1 MGVRVGIKVQEEEVK
16 GMEGTIVR
24 LREERWRIM
33 EIYVRENLDRKL
45 GWLRE
50 KVEREEEGTRVL
62 IGDFN
67 ARTGEEGGIIK
78 KGEWEKDW
86 RGRRSKDK
94 KVNAEGRVLVK
105 WVEEVGWTIFNGSVK
120 GDEKGDWTYTGGRG
134 KSVIL

>member
-1 MGVRVGIKVQEEEVK
+1 MGVRVGIKVQEEEEK

-33 EIYVRENLDRKL
+33 GVYVRENLDRKL

-50 KVEREEEGTRVL
+50 KVEKEEEGTRVL
-62 IGDFN
+62 IRGDFN

-94 KVNAEGRVLVK
+94 KVNAEG
-105 WVEEVGWTIFNGSVK
+105 
-120 GDEKGDWTYTGGRG
+120 
-134 KSVIL
+134 

>member
-1 MGVRVGIKVQEEEVK
+1 MGV
-16 GMEGTIVR
+16 
-24 LREERWRIM
+24 
-33 EIYVRENLDRKL
+33 YVRENLDRKL

-120 GDEKGDWTYTGGRG
+120 GDEKGD
-134 KSVIL
+134 